1 MSQPSLPAPPPRL
14 NDAPSPASE
23 PAEPSYAARL
33 TEDLFLGAFLIAEG
47 ARLADTQLDG
57 TTVAFVIE
65 GDGAELT
72 ELVTAYRRGEAH
84 TNVLRL
90 KAALTHLKDVMFAR
104 LRDQGRRPEGPRPE
118 GRRPERRDERND
130 PCPSPRAKSRG

>member
-1 MSQPSLPAPPPRL
+1 MSQSSLPALPLPLNGAPAAPPAP
-14 NDAPSPASE
+14 DAAE
-23 PAEPSYAARL
+23 PAYAARL

-57 TTVAFVIE
+57 VTVAFVIE

-72 ELVTAYRRGEAH
+72 ELVAAYRRGEAH

-90 KAALTHLKDVMFAR
+90 KSALAHLKDVMFAR
-104 LRDQGRRPEGPRPE
+104 LRDQ
-118 GRRPERRDERND
+118 RRDERRD

>member
-1 MSQPSLPAPPPRL
+1 MSHPSLPALPPRL
-14 NDAPSPASE
+14 NDAPLASE
-23 PAEPSYAARL
+23 PAEPTYAARL

-47 ARLADTQLDG
+47 GRLADTQLEG

-104 LRDQGRRPEGPRPE
+104 LRDQGRRPE
-118 GRRPERRDERND
+118 RRDERRDERND